1 MLDNLRDKHERAREH
16 VSQRHEEL
24 AEDDRGIISEIRLIG
39 GGLIMVLVITLVLTE
54 VYDAVDVSGGP
65 FSDVVTTLETT
76 GASALTLLV
85 VGFLVVAA
93 TAIMRFF
100 GGGFG
105 MGGR

>member
-1 MLDNLRDKHERAREH
+1 MSQTDDPDDPGKPQTLKNDN
-16 VSQRHEEL
+16 
-24 AEDDRGIISEIRLIG
+24 RGILSEVRLIG
-39 GGLIMVLVITLVLTE
+39 AGLVMTLIITLVLTE
-54 VYDAVDVSGGP
+54 VYNAVDVSSGP

-100 GGGFG
+100 GGGM